1 MAAAVMR
8 YGDKMPLDGS
18 GSAGWQGVSG
28 IGLLEGDCFATL
40 IHGRLF
46 PVHFSP
52 ADWESRVESWM
63 PNEAWKATTRTSGR
77 FSAWEVAQSEVQTGD
92 RMLFNNKILI
102 ASKVRG
108 GGRKVSQPQIAAGKE
123 KNFNAINEISADQ
136 GI

>member
-1 MAAAVMR
+1 MVRCRLKIQGQQAGKAFQALGFWKEIVSPRCSTAV
-8 YGDKMPLDGS
+8 
-18 GSAGWQGVSG
+18 
-28 IGLLEGDCFATL
+28 
-40 IHGRLF
+40 LF
-46 PVHFSP
+46 SVEISP

-136 GI
+136 GM